1 MAKSKRVSVS
11 KEKLAETGEELEVA
25 GTVAEFEGAAGMVAG
40 AQDLKVAKTAGAVGV
55 AEVAAGASDLT
66 RATDAALAAERMQ
79 QLSDIVGAAGVVD
92 VAQGVDMLIKGGDV
106 RAMGAIVTL
115 MSREELDRGLEL
127 ARIAGEMWTVSDL
140 AALLDMP
147 MLADFLEERGTRLQE
162 IAVDQLLRSTGTR
175 ALAGSIKRAGQ
186 DIEAMGEEEIAEGA
200 LRVAVSEAAAERS
213 AELSVASDVLAVKGV
228 DELETAAVAGAVA
241 KEAARTGVAE
251 IAAGAEEMGAGEAT
265 EAAGEALEA
274 RAGR

>member
-40 AQDLKVAKTAGAVGV
+40 AQDLKVAKTAGVVGV

-79 QLSDIVGAAGVVD
+79 QLSDIVGEAGVVD

-186 DIEAMGEEEIAEGA
+186 DIEAMGEEEIVEGA

>member
-11 KEKLAETGEELEVA
+11 KAELAETGEELEVA
-25 GTVAEFEGAAGMVAG
+25 GTVAEFEGAAGVVAG
-40 AQDLKVAKTAGAVGV
+40 AQDLKVAKAAAAVGV

-66 RATDAALAAERMQ
+66 RAADAAVAAERMQ

-115 MSREELDRGLEL
+115 MSRDELDRGLEL

-140 AALLDMP
+140 AALMDMP
-147 MLADFLEERGTRLQE
+147 MLADFLEERGMRLQE

-186 DIEAMGEEEIAEGA
+186 DIEAMGEEEITEGA
-200 LRVAVSEAAAERS
+200 VRVAVSEAAADRS
-213 AELSVASDVLAVKGV
+213 VELSVASDVLAVKGV

-241 KEAARTGVAE
+241 KKAARTGVAE
-251 IAAGAEEMGAGEAT
+251 IAAGAEEMGAGQAT
-265 EAAGEALEA
+265 EATGEALEA
-274 RAGR
+274 RARR

>member
-40 AQDLKVAKTAGAVGV
+40 AQDLKVAKAAGAVGV

-79 QLSDIVGAAGVVD
+79 QLSDIVGEAGVVD
-92 VAQGVDMLIKGGDV
+92 VAEGVDMLIKGGDV

-147 MLADFLEERGTRLQE
+147 MLADFLEERGMRLQE

-200 LRVAVSEAAAERS
+200 VRVAVSEAAAERS
-213 AELSVASDVLAVKGV
+213 AELSVASDVLAVEGRR
-228 DELETAAVAGAVA
+228 
-241 KEAARTGVAE
+241 RTGD
-251 IAAGAEEMGAGEAT
+251 
-265 EAAGEALEA
+265 
-274 RAGR
+274 GRRGRRCGQRSGPNRRGRNRRRSRRDGRRRSNRGGRRSA